1 MRGAVSAVAGAAL
14 AGVEGGA
21 GAAGADMVAQPQ
33 IFTGLHQCQHHLI
46 GRGGGIFVPDI
57 QVGGAIQPDVGIV
70 DDDIADAD
78 ALLNGTGGADT
89 DKGVSTPGG
98 KVCQRAFRTGAAD
111 ARGPRAQLYALV
123 GAHCALVPLRGPFLH
138 PVRVA
143 RQQHV
148 SRRPLRR
155 GRIYVSQLR
164 GGQSPAR
171 LFDLFAHGVI
181 PPYSAALPRFVS
193 SCIIAGGGIFVKLRT
208 ERR

>member
-1 MRGAVSAVAGAAL
+1 M
-14 AGVEGGA
+14 
-21 GAAGADMVAQPQ
+21 
-33 IFTGLHQCQHHLI
+33 
-46 GRGGGIFVPDI
+46 
-57 QVGGAIQPDVGIV
+57 GGAIQPDVGIV

-78 ALLNGTGGADT
+78 ALLNGTGGADA

-123 GAHCALVPLRGPFLH
+123 GANCRRRAPGQRIQLCALVPLRGHFLH

-181 PPYSAALPRFVS
+181 PPYSAALPRFVP
-193 SCIIAGGGIFVKLRT
+193 SCIIAGGWIFVKLRI